1 MKPTN
6 HEEDAIMVRPFKTPQ
21 VLRVR
26 VQQEM
31 FMESS
36 LTEKLE
42 WSKEKPTEW
51 NMPPMQLLGV
61 ADLDHHLLLPDALAL
76 PEVEEGEEEDVE
88 EEVGGFPHTWL
99 MAAPPQNIRMSSS
112 KRAVSSKKN
121 QHREVGFVLLGD
133 QCPLFMEAQ
142 HQVTHC
148 VTETFVCCQLS
159 VVYQRLLVSDR
170 VLVTKEIIHCHQT
183 AILPF

>member
-36 LTEKLE
+36 LTGKLE
-42 WSKEKPTEW
+42 WSKEKPT
-51 NMPPMQLLGV
+51 MPPMQLLGV
-61 ADLDHHLLLPDALAL
+61 ADLDHHLLPDALAL
-76 PEVEEGEEEDVE
+76 PEVEEGEEDDVE

-112 KRAVSSKKN
+112 KRAVSSKKS
-121 QHREVGFVLLGD
+121 QHL
-133 QCPLFMEAQ
+133 
-142 HQVTHC
+142 
-148 VTETFVCCQLS
+148 
-159 VVYQRLLVSDR
+159 
-170 VLVTKEIIHCHQT
+170 IH
-183 AILPF
+183 